1 MLLISIYSQFSK
13 HSHIQTLKLGFCF
26 SRDPYGIATKRDK
39 ILAVTMIVLA
49 VLSNSVALYSDAM
62 NIFRKKEVA

>member
-1 MLLISIYSQFSK
+1 MITRFL
-13 HSHIQTLKLGFCF
+13 FC
-26 SRDPYGIATKRDK
+26 RDSYGIATKRDK